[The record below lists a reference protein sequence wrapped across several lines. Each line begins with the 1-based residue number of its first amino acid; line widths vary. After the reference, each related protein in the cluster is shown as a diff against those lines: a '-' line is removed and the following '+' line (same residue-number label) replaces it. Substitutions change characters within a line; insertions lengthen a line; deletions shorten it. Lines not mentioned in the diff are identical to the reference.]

1 MSDSFLSN
9 FSKLPTTTQPVSS
22 TAQYSNTLPAS
33 QCPGGS
39 PVNNYAGSGVNSYE
53 VLYSVWNSYQST
65 IGAQFT
71 QSQSNNFAPIVP
83 RTMVGPKNIFII
95 RHGEKIPSTP
105 TNRQFHLNQNG
116 VYRACQIP
124 TVVNKLAEIGYP
136 ISYMLST
143 NPCPMNSADPSMRNQ
158 QTITMASFLLNIP
171 MFVYGSIDDT
181 QPLASA
187 LFDTD
192 PTNPIN
198 GLNVLICWE
207 HTTIQD
213 LCLQLMNTCSSL
225 GAGIN
230 RSSKDGNAFF
240 ADPLVSKQTCVDGQ
254 YIAPPVA
261 SAYPFNIQT
270 LDPPTTPPT
279 PPTYTYTSHPPSTAF
294 YPYWNTNNYD
304 NMFCFFSNPDN
315 TEFEFLF
322 TNQQYFNCL
331 TCYASCQARVGLFQ
345 PMSTCSKT
353 IYYIPGQTP
362 VLEQECLPPTTDWA
376 YTGP

>member
-22 TAQYSNTLPAS
+22 TAQFSNTLPAS

-71 QSQSNNFAPIVP
+71 QSQSNNFAPTP
-83 RTMVGPKNIFII
+83 AQDTMVGPKNIFII

-124 TVVNKLAEIGYP
+124 TVVNQLATIGYP
-136 ISYMLST
+136 ISYMVST
-143 NPCPMNSADPSMRNQ
+143 NPCSMNTADPSMRNQ
-158 QTITMASFLLNIP
+158 QTVIMASFLLNIP

-181 QPLASA
+181 QNVADA
-187 LFDTD
+187 LFSTD
-192 PTNPIN
+192 PANPFN

-213 LCLQLMNTCSSL
+213 LCLKLMTNANNV
-225 GAGIN
+225 G
-230 RSSKDGNAFF
+230 RSSINADAFF
-240 ADPLVSKQTCVDGQ
+240 AQPSVFGQTCADGQ

-270 LDPPTTPPT
+270 VVPPVPPSTT
-279 PPTYTYTSHPPSTAF
+279 PTYTYTSHPPSTAF

>member
-22 TAQYSNTLPAS
+22 TAQFSNTLPAS
-33 QCPGGS
+33 QCPNGS

-71 QSQSNNFAPIVP
+71 QSQSNNFAPIEP
-83 RTMVGPKNIFII
+83 TTMVGPKNIFII

-181 QPLASA
+181 QNVADA
-187 LFDTD
+187 LFSTD
-192 PTNPIN
+192 PANPFN

-207 HTTIQD
+207 HTTTQD
-213 LCLQLMNTCSSL
+213 LCLKLMTNANNV
-225 GAGIN
+225 G
-230 RSSKDGNAFF
+230 RSSINGNAFF
-240 ADPLVSKQTCVDGQ
+240 ADPLVSKQTCVDGT
-254 YIAPPVA
+254 YLAPNTS
-261 SAYPFNIQT
+261 SAYPFNIKT
-270 LDPPTTPPT
+270 EVSTD
-279 PPTYTYTSHPPSTAF
+279 PPTYTYSSHDPITAV

-322 TNQQYFNCL
+322 TSQQYFNCL